1 MIRHENERKRKRYK
15 SGQVMVFSLK
25 PSYLWKAGAGKPA
38 PFLSHDGN
46 QSSRGTLT
54 KLSFWAISMMS
65 AGESSYVVISTM

>member
-1 MIRHENERKRKRYK
+1 MWKR
-15 SGQVMVFSLK
+15 SLFR
-25 PSYLWKAGAGKPA
+25 SFFLNFTVLIILKAVAVQILELATA